1 MSVFGL
7 RPVGAVRRAAWA
19 LAGAALVLAGLAG
32 AAPAAGSGTVLA
44 RLGPITV
51 SATALRPGP
60 AGTLTASVQVS
71 TSGQPSDQLDAAIA
85 AGGAP
90 VGVYHQRVN
99 VGELPD
105 LAGCGAET
113 PTPAVVDRWL
123 HYGPLLIPGRSG
135 GSSPPAVATLT
146 VAPGSALAPGAAL
159 AITLYFA
166 QAGSVLLRLPVSR
179 GLPVQLLGSGI
190 GRPVSQ
196 AIGPSASAA
205 VQVLASGWLRLARP

>member
-1 MSVFGL
+1 VS
-7 RPVGAVRRAAWA
+7 RPGR
-19 LAGAALVLAGLAG
+19 LAGAAGRAGWKLAVLILVLTGLAG
-32 AAPAAGSGTVLA
+32 AAPAAGTATVLA

-60 AGTLTASVQVS
+60 AGTLTTSLQVS

-90 VGVYHQRVN
+90 VAVYHQRVN

-113 PTPAVVDRWL
+113 PSGAVVDHWL

-135 GSSPPAVATLT
+135 GLSPPAAATLT
-146 VAPGSALAPGAAL
+146 VPAGSARAAGTTLAV
-159 AITLYFA
+159 TLYFA
-166 QAGSVLLRLPVSR
+166 QAGSVTLHLPVR
-179 GLPVQLLGSGI
+179 
-190 GRPVSQ
+190 R
-196 AIGPSASAA
+196 A
-205 VQVLASGWLRLARP
+205 